1 MQKKKKKKIRILFW
15 FDTNHLLHSLNS
27 KIGLLFSLT
36 VYFRDQSTPYNEF
49 FYKFKIQTF
58 STDPFTQSSRLN
70 PPNLFHKKRLK
81 PTNPFTQG
89 SRSNPLI
96 IFIKKTNDWNQWN
109 LLDQAQGQT
118 QGSLFHRYRLNPIWV
133 LIKAHNQKPNGYSDI
148 QFNNK
153 IY

>member
-1 MQKKKKKKIRILFW
+1 MKIKFSSRTHMTTSSLSTQKQQVNDNAKKKKKKQIRILLW

-27 KIGLLFSLT
+27 KLGLLFSLT
-36 VYFRDQSTPYNEF
+36 VYFIGQSTPYNEF

-58 STDPFTQSSRLN
+58 STDPFTKSSRLN

-96 IFIKKTNDWNQWN
+96 IFIKKKMIETN
-109 LLDQAQGQT
+109 GT
-118 QGSLFHRYRLNPIWV
+118 F
-133 LIKAHNQKPNGYSDI
+133 
-148 QFNNK
+148 
-153 IY
+153 

>member
-1 MQKKKKKKIRILFW
+1 MKIKFSSRTHMTTSSLSTQKQVNDNAKKKKKQIRILLW

-27 KIGLLFSLT
+27 KLGLLFSLT
-36 VYFRDQSTPYNEF
+36 VYFIGQSTPYNEF

-96 IFIKKTNDWNQWN
+96 IFIKKKND
-109 LLDQAQGQT
+109 
-118 QGSLFHRYRLNPIWV
+118 
-133 LIKAHNQKPNGYSDI
+133 
-148 QFNNK
+148 
-153 IY
+153 

>member
-1 MQKKKKKKIRILFW
+1 MKIKFSSRTHMTTSSLSTQKQQVNDNAKKKKKKKTIKLKSKKKKKKQIRILLW

-27 KIGLLFSLT
+27 KLGLLFSLT

-70 PPNLFHKKRLK
+70 PPNLFHTKRLK

-96 IFIKKTNDWNQWN
+96 IFIKKTND
-109 LLDQAQGQT
+109 
-118 QGSLFHRYRLNPIWV
+118 
-133 LIKAHNQKPNGYSDI
+133 
-148 QFNNK
+148 
-153 IY
+153 